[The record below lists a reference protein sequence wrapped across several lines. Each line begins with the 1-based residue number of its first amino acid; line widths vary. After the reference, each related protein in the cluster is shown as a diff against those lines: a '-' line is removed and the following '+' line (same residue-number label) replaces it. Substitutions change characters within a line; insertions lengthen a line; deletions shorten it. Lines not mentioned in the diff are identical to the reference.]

1 MSKITKKEINAEF
14 KALKDILEAAKVF
27 SDISWEYS
35 DLVKAQ
41 FCLSALAVKAQEV
54 EQVIRQLEIQNSK
67 AVA

>member
-41 FCLSALAVKAQEV
+41 FCLNALAIKA
-54 EQVIRQLEIQNSK
+54 K
-67 AVA
+67 